1 MSVPA
6 RQHPLRATLAGE
18 IHARPSAPLAVPVAI
33 SRLAM
38 FGATDRAAQAAHL
51 AALCR
56 LHGVAVPDPAATY
69 VFADFGTFR
78 PALGTAHGIHRP
90 YLLRPLPEA
99 EDPFARPAL
108 CHRPVRLACRP
119 ARGGDRRLPH
129 RPAARRRRPR
139 PLLPR
144 LPVAAESLSGS
155 AVAGGA
161 ARVWTDFRVHADG
174 FTRILLGIGDLPPG
188 QTGRLAQVLW
198 EIETYRMLALLAL
211 PPARAIAPDLA
222 EASARLDQLAERVS
236 AIEGLGAERAALEE
250 LSGLAAQIERA
261 AAATFDRFSAARAYH
276 GLVLRRLEELEEAP
290 PPALPTLSN
299 FLSRRLGPAL
309 ATVDATGA
317 RIEALSARCARA
329 VDLLRTRVALA
340 QEAKSE
346 ELLSALAET
355 GRSQLRLQQTVEG
368 LSVAAISYYVLSI
381 LGYAVKPWAAAGLGL
396 SAETLLSLLVPP
408 VAAGVWLLLRYRRQ
422 VHG

>member
-56 LHGVAVPDPAATY
+56 LHGVAVPDPAATH

-78 PALGTAHGIHRP
+78 
-90 YLLRPLPEA
+90 LRWERHTEFTGLTFFAPLPEA

-108 CHRPVRLACRP
+108 STVPSDWLAALPGEAIAACHIVL
-119 ARGGDRRLPH
+119 L
-129 RPAARRRRPR
+129 PAAQAEA
-139 PLLPR
+139 LLPR
-144 LPVAAESLSGS
+144 LPFAAESLSGS

-290 PPALPTLSN
+290 LPALPTLSN

>member
-1 MSVPA
+1 MSLSA
-6 RQHPLRATLAGE
+6 RQHPLRPALAGE
-18 IHARPSAPLAVPVAI
+18 IHARPSAALSPPVAI

-56 LHGVAVPDPAATY
+56 LHGVAVPDPGATH
-69 VFADFGTFR
+69 VFADFGAFRLRWERHTEFVGLTFF
-78 PALGTAHGIHRP
+78 A
-90 YLLRPLPEA
+90 PLPA
-99 EDPFARPAL
+99 GEDPFARTAIATVPADWL
-108 CHRPVRLACRP
+108 AALPGEAIAACHIAM
-119 ARGGDRRLPH
+119 LPDAE
-129 RPAARRRRPR
+129 AAA
-139 PLLPR
+139 LLPR
-144 LPVAAESLSGS
+144 LPFAAESLSGS
-155 AVAGGA
+155 AVAGGQ

-174 FTRILLGIGDLPPG
+174 FARILVGVADLPPG
-188 QTGRLAQVLW
+188 QTGRIAQVLW

-261 AAATFDRFSAARAYH
+261 AAATGDRFSAARAYH

-290 PPALPTLSN
+290 LPALPTLSN
-299 FLSRRLGPAL
+299 FLSRRLAPAL

-317 RIEALSARCARA
+317 RIEALSVRCARA

-346 ELLSALAET
+346 ELLSAMAET
-355 GRSQLRLQQTVEG
+355 GRSQLKLQQTVEG

-381 LGYAVKPWAAAGLGL
+381 LGYAVKPWPWGGLGL
-396 SAETLLSLLVPP
+396 TAETLLALAVPP
-408 VAAGVWLLLRYRRQ
+408 VAAAVWLLIRRSRA
-422 VHG
+422 GA